1 MFFPLDAC
9 FFHADQPFTLI
20 SVRDYT
26 ASRSWTTTISFCLGV
41 EGLCFIRVI
50 PTASLLFRNWDAESE
65 TWKRAE
71 RSKVTQSLRSAVQH
85 RSSALCRTYTAL
97 HIHQC
102 VKVWQIRSSFPHSR
116 FITDLPNSQLS
127 APLKDQGTDVREEEV
142 FRYTLRSSFHQPL
155 RCLLLRAAGPALDRA
170 HSVTGPARSS
180 RTESIWEG
188 AVPLWRVLLGLQ
200 LKSDCTPTVLDQIIT
215 PYNS

>member
-9 FFHADQPFTLI
+9 FLHADQPFTLI
-20 SVRDYT
+20 SVRDYP
-26 ASRSWTTTISFCLGV
+26 ANRSWMTTISFCLGV

-71 RSKVTQSLRSAVQH
+71 RSKVTQSLRSDVQH
-85 RSSALCRTYTAL
+85 GSSALYRTYTAL

-102 VKVWQIRSSFPHSR
+102 INVWQIRSSFPHSR

-127 APLKDQGTDVREEEV
+127 APFKDQGTDVREEEV
-142 FRYTLRSSFHQPL
+142 FCYTLRSSFPQPL
-155 RCLLLRAAGPALDRA
+155 RCLLLRAAPHWTGLTLSLALPAAPGQSPSERMLCPCGECCSD
-170 HSVTGPARSS
+170 SS
-180 RTESIWEG
+180 
-188 AVPLWRVLLGLQ
+188 WRVTVRPLFWT
-200 LKSDCTPTVLDQIIT
+200 KS
-215 PYNS
+215 